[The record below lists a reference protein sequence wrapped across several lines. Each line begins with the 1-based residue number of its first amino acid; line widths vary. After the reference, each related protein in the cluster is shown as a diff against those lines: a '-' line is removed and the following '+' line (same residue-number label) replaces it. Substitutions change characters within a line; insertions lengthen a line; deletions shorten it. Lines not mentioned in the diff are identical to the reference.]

1 MFRLTCARDGNIV
14 HGMNK
19 SRATSFRANDA
30 AAAGREEVIH
40 TYSRNFKEAQERDAA
55 ASYIDSLI
63 EKYGPVVDG
72 YPSWHP
78 FTSITNADDS
88 RDHDP
93 RTEPRGFEGLDHTIH
108 FRNAFVTAPYGG
120 ADRVI
125 ESARN
130 KRCEYIDAEE
140 IHDVAL
146 YNYGATPV
154 LVTCGGIPKE
164 TDGTISKRFA
174 LGSMLS
180 EELPA
185 WPWASCGESWEDMR
199 RYILGTP
206 CGSRSSLFVNQDT
219 GKALREVFVLL
230 NRHELWGPVRR

>member
-1 MFRLTCARDGNIV
+1 MI
-14 HGMNK
+14 K
-19 SRATSFRANDA
+19 SRATAFRANDA
-30 AAAGREEVIH
+30 AAAGREEAIH
-40 TYSRNFKEAQERDAA
+40 TYSRNFKEAHEREAA
-55 ASYIDSLI
+55 ASYIDRLI

-78 FTSITNADDS
+78 FTSLTNGDDLS
-88 RDHDP
+88 DRNPKTD
-93 RTEPRGFEGLDHTIH
+93 PRGFEGLDHTIY
-108 FRNAFVTAPYGG
+108 FRDAFVTAPYGG

-125 ESARN
+125 ESALN
-130 KRCEYIDAEE
+130 KKCDYTIGAEE
-140 IHDVAL
+140 IHDVGL
-146 YNYGATPV
+146 YFYGATPV
-154 LVTCGGIPKE
+154 LVTCERIPKE

-180 EELPA
+180 EELPG
-185 WPWASCGESWEDMR
+185 WSWTSCGESWEDMR

-230 NRHELWGPVRR
+230 NSHELWGPVRR